1 MMADMV
7 NGLYTSGAGMM
18 LTMRK
23 QEITSNNMAN
33 AQTTGF
39 KISRLATHATVE
51 SKRDVDDYMR
61 QREEQ
66 RADEVSTD
74 WQSGPMVSTGNPLDV
89 ALRGDG
95 FLVIAT
101 PHGERFLRSAS
112 MKLTAEGTLVDPTGS
127 AVLDQNGNSIQVR
140 GLHNSVLSDGRVM
153 SDGEEVGK
161 LRIVDFPK
169 PYQLRQEGAGRF
181 VPFASSP
188 TEPIPTPVDASANT
202 AVEQGFVEGPNV
214 NVVAEMVRMI
224 SQFRNYEADSKVMH
238 AIESTIDRA
247 VNQVGRV

>member
-1 MMADMV
+1 MV
-7 NGLYTSGAGMM
+7 NGLFTSGAGMM

-51 SKRDVDDYMR
+51 SRRDSDDYMR

-74 WQSGPMVSTGNPLDV
+74 WQSGPMVSTGNSLDV

-95 FLVIAT
+95 FLAIGT
-101 PHGERFLRSAS
+101 PKGERYLRSAS
-112 MKLTAEGTLVDPTGS
+112 MKLTADGTLVDPTGS
-127 AVLDQNGNSIQVR
+127 PVLDQSGSSIQVK
-140 GLHNSVLSDGRVM
+140 GLHNTVTSDGRVV
-153 SDGEEVGK
+153 SDGEEVGR

-169 PYQLRQEGAGRF
+169 PYSLRQEGAGRF
-181 VPFASSP
+181 APFAASAADPVP
-188 TEPIPTPVDASANT
+188 TAVEASANT
-202 AVEQGFVEGPNV
+202 SVEAGFVEGPNV

-224 SQFRNYEADSKVMH
+224 SQFRNYEADSKVMR
-238 AIESTIDRA
+238 AVESTIERA

>member
-1 MMADMV
+1 MV
-7 NGLYTSGAGMM
+7 NGLFTSGAGMM

-39 KISRLATHATVE
+39 KISHLATHATVE
-51 SKRDVDDYMR
+51 ARRDVDDYMR

-74 WQSGPMVSTGNPLDV
+74 WQPGPMVSTGNPLDV

-95 FLVIAT
+95 FLAIGT
-101 PHGERFLRSAS
+101 PQGERYLRSAS
-112 MKLTAEGTLVDPTGS
+112 MKLTADGMLVDPTGS
-127 AVLDQNGNSIQVR
+127 PVLDQNGNSIQVK
-140 GLHNSVLSDGRVM
+140 GLHNSVSSDGRVL
-153 SDGEEVGK
+153 SDGEEVGR

-181 VPFASSP
+181 VPFAASTADP
-188 TEPIPTPVDASANT
+188 VPTPIEPSENT
-202 AVEQGFVEGPNV
+202 SVEQGFVEGPNV

-224 SQFRNYEADSKVMH
+224 SQFRNYEADSKVMR